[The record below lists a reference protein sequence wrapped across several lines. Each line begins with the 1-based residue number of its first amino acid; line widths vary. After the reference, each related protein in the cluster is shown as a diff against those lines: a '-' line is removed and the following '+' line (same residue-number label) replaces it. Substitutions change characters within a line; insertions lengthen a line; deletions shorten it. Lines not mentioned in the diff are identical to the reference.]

1 MNPLVGCTL
10 TALLLAVHALVRI
23 FSFRLQGE
31 EGEDMSQA
39 DETASGGQAGEGVDR
54 AAQLMRRMD
63 ATQPTATFK
72 KVMALTSAGV
82 FVDAMD
88 VYLAGG
94 VKSTLAET
102 GFATNEQTAAFLSAG
117 FLGLFIGSLIAGLIG
132 DKLGRRKAFQFNLLL
147 FGFATIL
154 GALSPNMTFMI
165 AMRFFVGLGLGSE
178 LVTSFS
184 MINEFAPVARRG
196 RWCAIGSTIANC
208 GSPIGMFLCLFF
220 ITIWS
225 PLGQES
231 WRLVFAVIGVAA
243 IIVCIARQAMPESPR
258 WLIQHG
264 RFDDAEA
271 IISRIECEMRE
282 AGISPAEQVVFE
294 KSAMDSDAHLAR
306 NLFLGIVVVIG
317 TSLTQYTY
325 TRSARPAALKNIGP
339 GQHDLVAVHHHH
351 HACRAARS
359 AHRRARS
366 SRSSAVASRFPVRS
380 SGWRCSRSPT
390 PWRSTPARRRSSSVL
405 GFLMTIGF
413 YVLNASVI
421 SVYVGELFSTR
432 YRFRGAGISQGAGKA
447 VNVVMPF
454 AVTWILANL
463 QPNVIYFGIV
473 AIALVAAAVTLAIG
487 PETKSRRLG

>member
-1 MNPLVGCTL
+1 MPEAILRPSARNPQPRTMNPLVGCTL

-23 FSFRLQGE
+23 FSFRLQAE
-31 EGEDMSQA
+31 AEGEDMSQA
-39 DETASGGQAGEGVDR
+39 DKTASGGQAGEGVDR

-231 WRLVFAVIGVAA
+231 WRLVFAA

-271 IISRIECEMRE
+271 IISRIEREMRE

-325 TRSARPAALKNIGP
+325 TTFGPSILKNIGLAT
-339 GQHDLVAVHHHH
+339 QTSLL
-351 HACRAARS
+351 S
-359 AHRRARS
+359 
-366 SRSSAVASRFPVRS
+366 SRFPVRL

-390 PWRSTPARRRSSSVL
+390 PWRSTPARRRSSPCWA
-405 GFLMTIGF
+405 F
-413 YVLNASVI
+413 
-421 SVYVGELFSTR
+421 
-432 YRFRGAGISQGAGKA
+432 
-447 VNVVMPF
+447 
-454 AVTWILANL
+454 
-463 QPNVIYFGIV
+463 
-473 AIALVAAAVTLAIG
+473 
-487 PETKSRRLG
+487 

>member
-1 MNPLVGCTL
+1 
-10 TALLLAVHALVRI
+10 
-23 FSFRLQGE
+23 
-31 EGEDMSQA
+31 MSQA
-39 DETASGGQAGEGVDR
+39 DKTAPGGQAGEGVDR
-54 AAQLMRRMD
+54 ATQLMRRMD

-94 VKSTLAET
+94 VKSTLAEA

-220 ITIWS
+220 I
-225 PLGQES
+225 
-231 WRLVFAVIGVAA
+231 
-243 IIVCIARQAMPESPR
+243 VCIARQAMPESPR

-264 RFDDAEA
+264 RFDDAET
-271 IISRIECEMRE
+271 IISRIEREMRE

-325 TRSARPAALKNIGP
+325 TTFGPSILKNIGLATQTSLLSTTITMLAAP
-339 GQHDLVAVHHHH
+339 LGALIGALLIEKLGRRVEVSGAFIWVA
-351 HACRAARS
+351 AFAFAY
-359 AHRRARS
+359 AMALN
-366 SRSSAVASRFPVRS
+366 A
-380 SGWRCSRSPT
+380 G
-390 PWRSTPARRRSSSVL
+390 STALITVL

>member
-1 MNPLVGCTL
+1 
-10 TALLLAVHALVRI
+10 
-23 FSFRLQGE
+23 
-31 EGEDMSQA
+31 MSQA
-39 DETASGGQAGEGVDR
+39 DEIASGGQASEGVDR
-54 AAQLMRRMD
+54 AAQLMRRVD

-196 RWCAIGSTIANC
+196 HWCAIGSTA
-208 GSPIGMFLCLFF
+208 L
-220 ITIWS
+220 IT
-225 PLGQES
+225 
-231 WRLVFAVIGVAA
+231 
-243 IIVCIARQAMPESPR
+243 
-258 WLIQHG
+258 
-264 RFDDAEA
+264 
-271 IISRIECEMRE
+271 
-282 AGISPAEQVVFE
+282 
-294 KSAMDSDAHLAR
+294 
-306 NLFLGIVVVIG
+306 
-317 TSLTQYTY
+317 
-325 TRSARPAALKNIGP
+325 
-339 GQHDLVAVHHHH
+339 
-351 HACRAARS
+351 
-359 AHRRARS
+359 
-366 SRSSAVASRFPVRS
+366 
-380 SGWRCSRSPT
+380 
-390 PWRSTPARRRSSSVL
+390 VL

-432 YRFRGAGISQGAGKA
+432 YRFRGVGISQGAGKA

-463 QPNVIYFGIV
+463 QPNVIYLGIV

>member
-1 MNPLVGCTL
+1 
-10 TALLLAVHALVRI
+10 
-23 FSFRLQGE
+23 
-31 EGEDMSQA
+31 MSQA

-117 FLGLFIGSLIAGLIG
+117 FLGLF
-132 DKLGRRKAFQFNLLL
+132 
-147 FGFATIL
+147 
-154 GALSPNMTFMI
+154 
-165 AMRFFVGLGLGSE
+165 
-178 LVTSFS
+178 
-184 MINEFAPVARRG
+184 
-196 RWCAIGSTIANC
+196 IGSTIANC

-325 TRSARPAALKNIGP
+325 TTFGPSILKNIGLATQTSLLSTTITMLAAP
-339 GQHDLVAVHHHH
+339 LGALIGALLIEKLGRRVEVSGAFIWVAVF
-351 HACRAARS
+351 AFAYAM
-359 AHRRARS
+359 ALNA
-366 SRSSAVASRFPVRS
+366 
-380 SGWRCSRSPT
+380 G
-390 PWRSTPARRRSSSVL
+390 STALITVL

>member
-325 TRSARPAALKNIGP
+325 TTFGPSILKNIGLAT
-339 GQHDLVAVHHHH
+339 QTSLLSTTITML
-351 HACRAARS
+351 AAPLG
-359 AHRRARS
+359 ALI
-366 SRSSAVASRFPVRS
+366 
-380 SGWRCSRSPT
+380 T
-390 PWRSTPARRRSSSVL
+390 VL

>member
-1 MNPLVGCTL
+1 
-10 TALLLAVHALVRI
+10 
-23 FSFRLQGE
+23 
-31 EGEDMSQA
+31 MSQA
-39 DETASGGQAGEGVDR
+39 DEIASGGQAGEGVDR
-54 AAQLMRRMD
+54 VAQLMHRMD

-231 WRLVFAVIGVAA
+231 WRLVFSVIGVAA

-258 WLIQHG
+258 WLIKHAKFDEASHHHQPRNEVAALGVSCEG
-264 RFDDAEA
+264 RALWA
-271 IISRIECEMRE
+271 HIASASTTRE
-282 AGISPAEQVVFE
+282 TYR
-294 KSAMDSDAHLAR
+294 AHLHE
-306 NLFLGIVVVIG
+306 
-317 TSLTQYTY
+317 Y
-325 TRSARPAALKNIGP
+325 RSGQPAAVICSTAMK
-339 GQHDLVAVHHHH
+339 
-351 HACRAARS
+351 
-359 AHRRARS
+359 RRFGYWRS
-366 SRSSAVASRFPVRS
+366 SKHPVSKSLGRCYHSTASP
-380 SGWRCSRSPT
+380 RSPL
-390 PWRSTPARRRSSSVL
+390 SS
-405 GFLMTIGF
+405 
-413 YVLNASVI
+413 
-421 SVYVGELFSTR
+421 
-432 YRFRGAGISQGAGKA
+432 
-447 VNVVMPF
+447 
-454 AVTWILANL
+454 
-463 QPNVIYFGIV
+463 
-473 AIALVAAAVTLAIG
+473 
-487 PETKSRRLG
+487 

>member
-31 EGEDMSQA
+31 AEGKDMSQA
-39 DETASGGQAGEGVDR
+39 DETASDGQAGEGVDR
-54 AAQLMRRMD
+54 AAQLMHRMD

-94 VKSTLAET
+94 VKSTLTET

-117 FLGLFIGSLIAGLIG
+117 FLGLFVGSLIAGLIG

-264 RFDDAEA
+264 RFDDAET
-271 IISRIECEMRE
+271 IISRIEREMRE

-325 TRSARPAALKNIGP
+325 TTFGPSILKNIGLATQTSLLSTTITMLAAP
-339 GQHDLVAVHHHH
+339 LGALIGALLIEKLGRRAEVSGAFVWVAVF
-351 HACRAARS
+351 AFAYAM
-359 AHRRARS
+359 ALNA
-366 SRSSAVASRFPVRS
+366 
-380 SGWRCSRSPT
+380 G
-390 PWRSTPARRRSSSVL
+390 STALITVL

-421 SVYVGELFSTR
+421 SVYVGELFSTK

>member
-39 DETASGGQAGEGVDR
+39 DKTASGGQAGEGVDR

-184 MINEFAPVARRG
+184 MINEFAPVVRRG

-231 WRLVFAVIGVAA
+231 WRLVFSVIGVAA
-243 IIVCIARQAMPESPR
+243 I
-258 WLIQHG
+258 
-264 RFDDAEA
+264 
-271 IISRIECEMRE
+271 
-282 AGISPAEQVVFE
+282 VVP
-294 KSAMDSDAHLAR
+294 LR
-306 NLFLGIVVVIG
+306 
-317 TSLTQYTY
+317 
-325 TRSARPAALKNIGP
+325 
-339 GQHDLVAVHHHH
+339 
-351 HACRAARS
+351 
-359 AHRRARS
+359 
-366 SRSSAVASRFPVRS
+366 
-380 SGWRCSRSPT
+380 
-390 PWRSTPARRRSSSVL
+390 
-405 GFLMTIGF
+405 
-413 YVLNASVI
+413 
-421 SVYVGELFSTR
+421 
-432 YRFRGAGISQGAGKA
+432 
-447 VNVVMPF
+447 
-454 AVTWILANL
+454 
-463 QPNVIYFGIV
+463 
-473 AIALVAAAVTLAIG
+473 
-487 PETKSRRLG
+487 

>member
-1 MNPLVGCTL
+1 MATADTAALDECTGN
-10 TALLLAVHALVRI
+10 API
-23 FSFRLQGE
+23 
-31 EGEDMSQA
+31 
-39 DETASGGQAGEGVDR
+39 ETGNR
-54 AAQLMRRMD
+54 AAKLMRRMD
-63 ATQPTATFK
+63 ATQPTSIFK
-72 KVMALTSAGV
+72 QVMALTSAGV

-94 VKSTLAET
+94 VKTTLVES

-132 DKLGRRKAFQFNLLL
+132 DKLGRRRAFQFNLLL

-154 GALSPNMTFMI
+154 GALAPNMTFMI
-165 AMRFFVGLGLGSE
+165 VMRFFVGLGLGAE

-184 MINEFAPVARRG
+184 MINEFAPVAKRG

-243 IIVCIARQAMPESPR
+243 IAVCIARQSMPESPR

-264 RFDDAEA
+264 KLDEADAL
-271 IISRIECEMRE
+271 ISRIEDEMRAANIAPAPE
-282 AGISPAEQVVFE
+282 LISECAP
-294 KSAMDSDAHLAR
+294 MDSDAHLAR

-325 TRSARPAALKNIGP
+325 TTFGPSILKSVGLATQTSLLSTTITMLAAPLGALIGALLIEKL
-339 GQHDLVAVHHHH
+339 GRRVEVSGAFIWVAVF
-351 HACRAARS
+351 AFAYAM
-359 AHRRARS
+359 ALGA
-366 SRSSAVASRFPVRS
+366 
-380 SGWRCSRSPT
+380 G
-390 PWRSTPARRRSSSVL
+390 STALITVL

-421 SVYVGELFSTR
+421 GVYVGELFSTK
-432 YRFRGAGISQGAGKA
+432 YRFRGAGICQGSGKA
-447 VNVVMPF
+447 VNVFMPF
-454 AVTWILANL
+454 AVTWLLANL
-463 QPNVIYFGIV
+463 EPSVIYFAIV
-473 AIALVAAAVTLAIG
+473 AVALVAAAITLAIG

>member
-23 FSFRLQGE
+23 FCFRLQAE
-31 EGEDMSQA
+31 AEGEDMSQA
-39 DETASGGQAGEGVDR
+39 DETASCGQVGEGVDR
-54 AAQLMRRMD
+54 AAQLMHRMD

-264 RFDDAEA
+264 RFDDAEG
-271 IISRIECEMRE
+271 IISRIEREMEE
-282 AGISPAEQVVFE
+282 AGVSPAEQVVFE

-325 TRSARPAALKNIGP
+325 TTFGPSILKNIGLATQTSLLSTTITMLAAP
-339 GQHDLVAVHHHH
+339 LGALIGALLIEKLGRRAEVSGAFIWVAVF
-351 HACRAARS
+351 AFAYAM
-359 AHRRARS
+359 ALTA
-366 SRSSAVASRFPVRS
+366 
-380 SGWRCSRSPT
+380 G
-390 PWRSTPARRRSSSVL
+390 STALITVL

-421 SVYVGELFSTR
+421 SVYVGELFSTK